1 MNKNIRLFLMLL
13 VLVLSVGSAS
23 AQKKIYIVSAGIAD
37 YPGTNMDLTLCAND
51 AVTIKGVFAK
61 NKRSNTILLT
71 NSQATRAAILAALQQ
86 QFAKATKNDAIL
98 FFFSGH
104 GSPGNLVCYDGELDY
119 HSIKNIMAKSKA
131 RSKMIFADAC
141 FSGKMRNE
149 QRTQYNTSVPE
160 NLRNTKVMFF
170 LSSRSDETSIERRD
184 MKNGFFTAYL
194 QRGLR
199 GGADT
204 NKDRVVTAL
213 ELFKFVSKGVKNI
226 SEDRQHPVMWGKFD
240 NNMPVITWK

>member
-1 MNKNIRLFLMLL
+1 ML
-13 VLVLSVGSAS
+13 VLGFGSAS

-37 YPGTNMDLTLCAND
+37 YPGDNMDLSLCAND
-51 AVTIKGVFAK
+51 AATFKWVFKK
-61 NKRSNTILLT
+61 NKKANVVLLT
-71 NSQATRAAILAALQQ
+71 NSQATKSAILSALRS
-86 QFAKATKNDAIL
+86 QFAKASQKDAII

-104 GSPGNLVCYDGELDY
+104 GSPGNLVCYDGQLDY
-119 HSIKNIMAKSKA
+119 QSIKNIMAESKA
-131 RSKMIFADAC
+131 SYKMIFADAC
-141 FSGKMRNE
+141 FSGKMRRE
-149 QRTQYNTSVPE
+149 QRNQHNTSVPAS
-160 NLRNTKVMFF
+160 LRNTEVMFF

-204 NKDRVVTAL
+204 NKDRVVTAR
-213 ELFKFVSKGVKNI
+213 ELFIFVSNGVRKI

-240 NNMPVITWK
+240 NNMPVISW